1 MDGRSNALSGGGSA
15 ETVVLHI
22 LSSSYGGTVYYTD
35 AEGSVQEVSAS
46 QTRDVTAAR
55 GSLFGCTG
63 LDSGY
68 GWYLKSGSFIFGAY
82 SRSACGIAAQDMVI
96 GVSSF

>member
-1 MDGRSNALSGGGSA
+1 MDGRSNAVSGGSM

-22 LSSSYGGTVYYTD
+22 LRSSYGGTVYYTD

-46 QTRDVTAAR
+46 QARDVTAAR

-68 GWYLKSGSFIFGAY
+68 GWYLESGSFLFGTY
-82 SRSACGIAAQDMVI
+82 RQSACGIAAQDMAI
-96 GVSSF
+96 GVGAF